1 MNKSAKSIMVW
12 FIMASLVVYAMYH
25 LISPSKGKVY
35 ELAASEFYRHIQQD
49 NSRNLFEGEITIGKE
64 WIDGKFAE
72 PQPVLDDSRR
82 WNSDMFQEFRTSR
95 DIYSEFP
102 LQETLIE
109 HGILFDNEPSSRVP
123 QWVMIFGTTVLPILL
138 FLGIMIFISRQ
149 MQGTGNRA
157 LSFGKSRARLHSESE
172 PKKTFDD
179 VAGCDEAKEGLEEV
193 VEFLKDPKKF
203 QRLGGRIPKGVL
215 LMGPPGTGKTLLARA
230 VAGEANVPFYSIS
243 GSDFVEMFVG
253 VGASRVR
260 DLFES
265 GKKNAPCIIFI
276 DELDAV
282 GRHRGAGI
290 GGGHDEREQTLNQL
304 LVEMD
309 GFDTSEGVILIS
321 ATNRPDVL
329 DPALLRPGRFDRQI
343 VVDLPDVRGREEIF
357 QVHAADPVKMGSDVN
372 LEILAKATPYFS
384 GADIANMVN
393 EAALLAAK
401 LGKEDVDMSCF
412 DEAKDCVLMGP
423 ERRSLV
429 ISEEEKRVTAYHEAG
444 HALLQHVI
452 PESDPN
458 YKATII
464 PRGRALG
471 VTVKLLEERRNFNK
485 KYLLANVTAAL
496 GGRVAEELIF
506 GEQTTGAQ
514 NDFEQATQMARRMV
528 TQWGMSE
535 LGPLAFGKR
544 DEQVFLGKEI
554 AHHQDYSEK
563 TAIEIDRAVHH
574 IVMECY
580 DKARYLL
587 EMHLDGLK
595 KLADGLLQHETLVL
609 DEIDEILGPR
619 PQMPAI

>member
-1 MNKSAKSIMVW
+1 
-12 FIMASLVVYAMYH
+12 
-25 LISPSKGKVY
+25 
-35 ELAASEFYRHIQQD
+35 
-49 NSRNLFEGEITIGKE
+49 
-64 WIDGKFAE
+64 
-72 PQPVLDDSRR
+72 
-82 WNSDMFQEFRTSR
+82 
-95 DIYSEFP
+95 
-102 LQETLIE
+102 
-109 HGILFDNEPSSRVP
+109 
-123 QWVMIFGTTVLPILL
+123 
-138 FLGIMIFISRQ
+138 
-149 MQGTGNRA
+149 
-157 LSFGKSRARLHSESE
+157 
-172 PKKTFDD
+172 
-179 VAGCDEAKEGLEEV
+179 
-193 VEFLKDPKKF
+193 
-203 QRLGGRIPKGVL
+203 
-215 LMGPPGTGKTLLARA
+215 
-230 VAGEANVPFYSIS
+230 
-243 GSDFVEMFVG
+243 
-253 VGASRVR
+253 
-260 DLFES
+260 
-265 GKKNAPCIIFI
+265 
-276 DELDAV
+276 
-282 GRHRGAGI
+282 
-290 GGGHDEREQTLNQL
+290 
-304 LVEMD
+304 
-309 GFDTSEGVILIS
+309 
-321 ATNRPDVL
+321 
-329 DPALLRPGRFDRQI
+329 
-343 VVDLPDVRGREEIF
+343 
-357 QVHAADPVKMGSDVN
+357 
-372 LEILAKATPYFS
+372 
-384 GADIANMVN
+384 MVN

-423 ERRSLV
+423 ERRSLL
-429 ISEEEKRVTAYHEAG
+429 ISEAEKRVTAYHEAG

-485 KYLLANVTAAL
+485 KYLLANITAAL

-514 NDFEQATQMARRMV
+514 NDFEQVTQMARRMV

-535 LGPLAFGKR
+535 LGPLAFGRR

-609 DEIDEILGPR
+609 DEIDDILGPR